1 MLSGKTV
8 LLAVSGSIAAYK
20 IPNLARMLKKL
31 NCNVHVLMTEN
42 ATQFINPITFE
53 INLRKYS

>member
-42 ATQFINPITFE
+42 AT
-53 INLRKYS
+53 